1 MLKLLS
7 RNKDFGFLLSGRL
20 ATNIGDSL
28 YSIAALWLVHE
39 LGGSS
44 LQTGLAYGLT
54 TLPSVFSFLFGPLI
68 DRVPKRNMII
78 GCQVL
83 QAILISIIP
92 LAHYFGFLSIWV
104 VMTVIP
110 LASLLGLLA
119 YYAEN
124 AIVPELVGKD
134 DLVKANS
141 ALSVTYQGTD
151 LAFNALAGILIA
163 IAGAVSVIFFDVLTF
178 IIAIILFSRIKFPAK
193 ASKSEEPSN
202 YLNEIRDGFKFA
214 TKSVLLP
221 IILGGAFINVAFGA
235 ALGVFPGFAA
245 LRGGPEVYGLLMT
258 GLSGGVLI
266 GSLLSNRL
274 SKVPVGNALIFGYVL
289 IGILWIF
296 FVYAPSPTLT
306 VILLAAAC
314 IPLGATN
321 VMIVSLL
328 QKLPPENM
336 VGRLFAIAGS
346 VNTVGMPLGA
356 VLGGWLATVW
366 GEKTILGITG
376 ATFLVLAFAWWLTPR
391 LRTLPIAES
400 LAPVTS
406 TD

>member
-54 TLPSVFSFLFGPLI
+54 TLPSVFSFLFGPLV
-68 DRVPKRNMII
+68 DRVPKRSMII
-78 GCQVL
+78 GCQIL

-92 LAHYFGFLSIWV
+92 LANYFGFLTIWV

-163 IAGAVSVIFFDVLTF
+163 IAGAVSVILFDVLTF
-178 IIAIILFSRIKFPAK
+178 IIAIILFSRIKFPVRAGK
-193 ASKSEEPSN
+193 LEEPSN

-214 TKSVLLP
+214 IKSVLLP

-245 LRGGPEVYGLLMT
+245 LRGGSEVYGLLMT

-289 IGILWIF
+289 IGILWIL
-296 FVYAPSPTLT
+296 FVYAPSPILT

-328 QKLPPENM
+328 QKLPPESM

-376 ATFLVLAFAWWLTPR
+376 ATFLILAFAWWLTPR

-400 LAPVTS
+400 LAPVTAA
-406 TD
+406 D